1 MSIMDIDD
9 MASLGKLRSGLEA
22 DVRRGRRD
30 AQTVI
35 VELDI
40 PPPRLTLAP
49 RATGVT
55 LGHRPMRVEAS
66 PNSPEIVEAVQG
78 ELARLLGN
86 GTSRYLS
93 SAQAFIVEATGPQ
106 LREIAHI
113 EGVKAI
119 WPNTRRERTLAAG

>member
-9 MASLGKLRSGLEA
+9 TASLAKLRSGLEA

-40 PPPRLTLAP
+40 PPPRVALAPKRTGLTL
-49 RATGVT
+49 GY
-55 LGHRPMRVEAS
+55 RPMRIEAGESRPDVVESVRDGLTRVLGSAS
-66 PNSPEIVEAVQG
+66 SH
-78 ELARLLGN
+78 
-86 GTSRYLS
+86 YLS
-93 SAQAFIVEATGPQ
+93 AAQAFVVDATGPQ

-113 EGVKAI
+113 DGVKAI
-119 WPNTRRERTLAAG
+119 WPNTRRERTLAAS